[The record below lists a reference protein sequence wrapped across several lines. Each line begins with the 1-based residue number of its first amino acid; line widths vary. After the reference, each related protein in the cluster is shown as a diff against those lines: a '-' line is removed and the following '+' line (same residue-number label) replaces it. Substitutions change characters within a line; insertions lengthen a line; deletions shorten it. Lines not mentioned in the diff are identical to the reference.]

1 MAMKLALGSDHR
13 GYRLKEAI
21 KAGLAGGD
29 WEIVDLGTGTEE
41 AVDYPGVALAV
52 AEGVAGGKY
61 DRGILFCGTGI
72 GMSIAAN
79 KVPGVRAAL
88 CHQVSCAQAS
98 RAHNDANVLA
108 LGTLEPEVALAV
120 VAAWLAE
127 PFAGGRHARRKDL
140 ISAIDVKYRGGPVEG
155 LEIEEIRRGA
165 AELARGLLAA
175 ARLRPGQI
183 LVLGCS
189 TSEIRGEHIGS
200 ASDPGV
206 ATAVLDGVLEA
217 LSGTGVYLAVQCCE
231 HLNRS
236 LVISEAA
243 MEKYGLTPVWVLPV
257 PGAGGATAAAAMAAL
272 DRPVVV
278 ESVAAHAGMDIG
290 DTIIGMHLRPVAV
303 PVRLSR
309 RYLGQAHVTLARTR
323 PRLVGG
329 QRAVYAPEHMERKL
343 GGTRSSREA
352 GETCE

>member
-29 WEIVDLGTGTEE
+29 WEVVDLGVNTEE
-41 AVDYPGVALAV
+41 ATDYPGVALVV

-88 CHQVSCAQAS
+88 CHDVEGARAS
-98 RAHNDANVLA
+98 RAHNDSNVLA
-108 LGTLEPEVALAV
+108 LGSLDPEVAGAV

-127 PFAGGRHARRKDL
+127 PFAGERHARRRDL
-140 ISAIDVKYRGGPVEG
+140 ISAIDAKYRGYPVTSWD
-155 LEIEEIRRGA
+155 LEDIRSGA
-165 AELARGLLAA
+165 GELARGLLQA
-175 ARLRPGQI
+175 ARLRAGQI

-206 ATAVLDGVLEA
+206 AAAVLDGVLAA
-217 LSGTGVYLAVQCCE
+217 LDGTGVYLAVQCCE

-243 MEKYGLTPVWVLPV
+243 VDKYDLTPVWVLPV

-278 ESVAAHAGMDIG
+278 EAVAAHAGMDIG

-303 PVRLSR
+303 PVRLAR
-309 RYLGQAHVTLARTR
+309 RNLGQAHVTLARTR

-329 QRAVYAPEHMERKL
+329 QRAVYALEHMERKL
-343 GGTRSSREA
+343 GGTRPPQEA
-352 GETCE
+352 GDGCV